1 MMHNHKDTHTYNTQD
16 TEQSRECRSKQENIL
31 WLITEERKGHLTVHG
46 RGDYSH
52 SFDCLGALILNL
64 FSVLIAFSWNV
75 KNVSIT
81 CFKSWTILINLNID
95 KVSGMQFTQVI
106 LQAHHLLFLFLR
118 RFTVVESFKTSLMAM
133 MSTGATGCVM
143 STRPT
148 LWLNKTWWHARTA
161 GKSTSTLSGQ
171 CSPTRSCWCGIARS
185 LPRGSAA
192 SRLTSNQV
200 SAANTWINTFIVKI
214 FLFAIC
220 SCNTVAIRQIWKQ
233 SRTLLSYIGFK

>member
-1 MMHNHKDTHTYNTQD
+1 
-16 TEQSRECRSKQENIL
+16 
-31 WLITEERKGHLTVHG
+31 
-46 RGDYSH
+46 
-52 SFDCLGALILNL
+52 
-64 FSVLIAFSWNV
+64 
-75 KNVSIT
+75 
-81 CFKSWTILINLNID
+81 
-95 KVSGMQFTQVI
+95 MQFTQVI

-233 SRTLLSYIGFK
+233 SRTLLPYIGFK